1 MKAIIEDNYV
11 RIIVLDISGIY
22 AQIYEQGYFKVDSI
36 GKIEQKYSDS
46 KLWNVI
52 ILDT

>member
-22 AQIYEQGYFKVDSI
+22 AQIYEQGYFKADSI
-36 GKIEQKYSDS
+36 ERIKRKYSD
-46 KLWNVI
+46 LE
-52 ILDT
+52 L